1 MKNILMLL
9 LLSMLV
15 SCGEQQTKGSGEE
28 PAESMNSGKITVYC
42 DENISH
48 IMDQAIDLY
57 DSKYKDV
64 EVTKEYLNSRQ
75 IMQKLLSGDA
85 RVVINARDYL
95 PDEDSLMKAYQ
106 VEPHKKMVI
115 ASDGLVFFTKKEF
128 LTDTLSVEQ
137 IENILTSNV
146 KFKDEY
152 ILSSEPMLA
161 LPDVNSSTFYH
172 LYTQAAKSKN
182 ITHKAEY
189 FQSVDTLIQ
198 FVKNNNA
205 VGVALMSQVDSD
217 TTLKMLRLGF
227 TNSDNKRIYPQTV
240 HPGYIVQN
248 KYPYKVTYYAY
259 LKEDRRNLPFWFAR
273 YIEQDKE
280 IQQYFLKAG
289 ILPEYAKLVLKQ
301 N

>member
-9 LLSMLV
+9 LLSLMI
-15 SCGEQQTKGSGEE
+15 SCGDQAKDSGEE
-28 PAESMNSGKITVYC
+28 AAESMNSGKITVYC

-57 DSKYKDV
+57 DSKYKGV

-106 VEPHKKMVI
+106 VDTHKKMVI

-128 LTDTLSVEQ
+128 PTDTLSVEQ
-137 IENILTSNV
+137 IEKMLTSGLNL
-146 KFKDEY
+146 KDVY
-152 ILSSEPMLA
+152 PLQTEPELA

-189 FQSVDTLIQ
+189 FQSVDSLIQ
-198 FVKNNNA
+198 FVKTKNA